1 MKMNNKMRLRWIAI
15 KKDIESTQF
24 ETKLKDLSEDELIN
38 KEGAIIFKS
47 LFSIG
52 LSPTQFED
60 ITRFE
65 AVTNKIHVKD
75 YIDNSVDLEYVL
87 IQGFKF
93 VNNLK
98 ERLSHLDN
106 HFRIILC
113 LDPDSDEVTIR
124 FFVKRSDVRYGSDDP
139 DDYTLEEVAFW
150 DI

>member
-1 MKMNNKMRLRWIAI
+1 MGLFYFVFLNYLYGTEFRRQAG
-15 KKDIESTQF
+15 QA
-24 ETKLKDLSEDELIN
+24 
-38 KEGAIIFKS
+38 EGFAGS
-47 LFSIG
+47 
-52 LSPTQFED
+52 
-60 ITRFE
+60 
-65 AVTNKIHVKD
+65 
-75 YIDNSVDLEYVL
+75 
-87 IQGFKF
+87 GFKF